1 VNVRAILF
9 VDDEP
14 ANVAG
19 VARTLE
25 DALGLRC
32 VVAVS
37 VEEALVALHQ
47 ESFDLVVADVFMPLG
62 EEPHAGIGPRAR
74 RVREQVEHLGG
85 LVLLDEMD
93 RLPHPPGLIS
103 HTACTDAA
111 LLELLGAR
119 AIARVRKPAPFEVL
133 LREVLGVVRGE

>member
-1 VNVRAILF
+1 MNVRVILF

-25 DALGLRC
+25 EALGLRC
-32 VVAVS
+32 PVATS
-37 VEEALVALHQ
+37 VEEALAVLHA
-47 ESFDLVVADVFMPLG
+47 EPVDLVVADVFMPLG
-62 EEPHAGIGPRAR
+62 EGASASIGPRSR
-74 RVREQVEHLGG
+74 RVREQVDHLGG

-93 RLPHPPGLIS
+93 RLPRPPGLIA

-111 LLELLGAR
+111 LLEILGAR
-119 AIARVRKPAPFEVL
+119 ALTRVRKPAPFEVL
-133 LREVLGVVRGE
+133 LREVIAVIRGE